1 MVGDASGSTGSTTC
15 LELYS
20 IEEGAILLMFS
31 SFRIRFILFGSGG
44 GWCPPP
50 RSNDDSWMMMS
61 LVVVVVGRVGV
72 VIFRIIII
80 VVVVVVI
87 VIAPSTETIRML
99 QRVLSPRPMRVRGML
114 LWLL

>member
-1 MVGDASGSTGSTTC
+1 MVGDASGSTGSTTRV
-15 LELYS
+15 ELYS
-20 IEEGAILLMFS
+20 IEKGAILLMFS

-61 LVVVVVGRVGV
+61 LVVVVGRV
-72 VIFRIIII
+72 VILRIIII
-80 VVVVVVI
+80 VVVVVVVVVI

>member
-1 MVGDASGSTGSTTC
+1 M
-15 LELYS
+15 
-20 IEEGAILLMFS
+20 S
-31 SFRIRFILFGSGG
+31 SSLPSFHIRFIPFGFGR

-50 RSNDDSWMMMS
+50 WSYNDSLTMMS
-61 LVVVVVGRVGV
+61 LVVVGRVV
-72 VIFRIIII
+72 VVLLRIIII